1 MRHDWTDLRNAAGFA
16 AECARLAL
24 PFYCGDYS
32 SDLIAA
38 IEFVERYADGGEIDS
53 DGFQFARA
61 ARYAAAAAAD
71 AAAYDAAYAATS
83 AAAAAA
89 AAAAHTSAD
98 SATRAASW
106 ADEAG
111 VDSSELRIAYARWVI
126 RDLACGR
133 ELPEELRQ
141 AAGAAIVAGDE
152 ALAQELLA

>member
-1 MRHDWTDLRNAAGFA
+1 MRNAAGFA

-24 PFYCGDYS
+24 PFYCGDHQ

-38 IEFVERYADGGEIDS
+38 IELAERYADGEEIDS
-53 DGFQFARA
+53 DDIVAIRDAASA
-61 ARYAAAAAAD
+61 ARDVADVADSAYAAYSAYSAAYAADAADAAAD
-71 AAAYDAAYAATS
+71 AAAARR
-83 AAAAAA
+83 AAA
-89 AAAAHTSAD
+89 
-98 SATRAASW
+98 W

-111 VDSSELRIAYARWVI
+111 IDSSELRIAYARWVI